1 MLPYAAFNKKKVL
14 LGDEPRRIYGLV
26 GDAFLQKKVLNAL
39 IGWSLSPDAR
49 DFNMDV
55 LDGEST
61 SLNDLLARCGNLPF
75 LSDNRVVVLQRAE
88 RLENLHRGAG
98 GGSDTADGD
107 DDEDAPSTPSG
118 KSAAGK
124 GAAGKGAKT
133 SGIAKRLGDGLKKLP
148 ATTILILQHTP
159 ETPEPGARASTP
171 RCLNASLDKVIEGKE
186 LNGLIVD
193 CTINTKDARTPI
205 AIVQNEAEE
214 RNIPLAPDAAAHLV
228 NRCGHDLALLLNELE
243 KCAMRAGAGNV
254 VTRAII
260 DDMTRRQSTE
270 TIFNLTDA
278 LGERKIAHAL
288 GLMRELMENGD
299 APPQI
304 VAMLARHWRQL
315 LQARAFMD
323 AKLPLDGSTLS
334 RLPLDLAA
342 QLPKDNLANYLQAQ
356 AWQGKRLASQAR
368 NFSTPQLG
376 AILEATLAADL
387 AMKGIE
393 GDGGADSKKEPELLL
408 ELFVAQLG

>member
-61 SLNDLLARCGNLPF
+61 SLTDLLARCGNLPC
-75 LSDNRVVVLQRAE
+75 LSDNRVVVFQRAE

-98 GGSDTADGD
+98 GGSDAGDGED
-107 DDEDAPSTPSG
+107 GEDAPSTP
-118 KSAAGK
+118 AHAT
-124 GAAGKGAKT
+124 GKGAKT

-148 ATTILILQHTP
+148 ATTVLILQHTP

-171 RCLNASLDKVIEGKE
+171 RCLNASLDKVIEGKD

-214 RNIPLAPDAAAHLV
+214 RGIPLAPEAAAHLV
-228 NRCGHDLALLLNELE
+228 SRCGHDLALLLNELE
-243 KCAMRAGAGNV
+243 KCAMRAGVGNV

-278 LGERKIAHAL
+278 LGERRIAHAL
-288 GLMRELMENGD
+288 GLLRELMENGD

-323 AKLPLDGSTLS
+323 ARLPLDGSTLS

-342 QLPKDNLANYLQAQ
+342 QLPKDNLATYLQVQ

-368 NFSTPQLG
+368 NFSTPQLV